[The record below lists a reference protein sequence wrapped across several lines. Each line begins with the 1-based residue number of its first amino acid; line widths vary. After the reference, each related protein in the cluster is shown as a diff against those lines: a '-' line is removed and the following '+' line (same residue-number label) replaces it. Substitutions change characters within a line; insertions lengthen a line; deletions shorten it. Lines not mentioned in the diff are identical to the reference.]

1 MPAVTDPVAD
11 VGPAGD
17 ERTRSSEPQHSSG
30 GLQMRLYM
38 AERELPGVTLAE
50 LAEAKRA
57 VEETSRDFTAAGRS
71 VRYLRST
78 FGPVDG
84 HCMCLVE
91 ADDAAT
97 VRAVNETAG
106 VPFTRIVEAEELS
119 PS

>member
-1 MPAVTDPVAD
+1 
-11 VGPAGD
+11 
-17 ERTRSSEPQHSSG
+17 
-30 GLQMRLYM
+30 MRLYM
-38 AERELPGVTLAE
+38 ADRDLPGVTVAQLAE
-50 LAEAKRA
+50 VQRA
-57 VEETSRDFTAAGRS
+57 VEETSRDFTAAGRA

-78 FGPVDG
+78 FVPAEG
-84 HCMCLVE
+84 HCMCLFE

>member
-1 MPAVTDPVAD
+1 
-11 VGPAGD
+11 
-17 ERTRSSEPQHSSG
+17 
-30 GLQMRLYM
+30 MRLYM
-38 AERELPGVTLAE
+38 AERELPGVTLAQ
-50 LAEAKRA
+50 LVEAKRA

-78 FGPVDG
+78 FVPVDG
-84 HCMCLVE
+84 HCMCLFE